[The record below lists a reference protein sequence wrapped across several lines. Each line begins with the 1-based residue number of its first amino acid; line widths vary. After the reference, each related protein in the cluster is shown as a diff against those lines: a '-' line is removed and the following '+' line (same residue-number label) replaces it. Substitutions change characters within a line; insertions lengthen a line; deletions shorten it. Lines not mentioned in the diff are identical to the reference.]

1 VNDAPVYL
9 LTGNH
14 GWCPVFYKR
23 GRDRGV
29 IIRSE
34 ESPCEM
40 ANKPIR
46 AAPRLHWGLRHGDE
60 GVRLFAPR
68 RRLVRQ
74 AMSCRG
80 DHFHTGDA
88 GRFVGEEVLPDLVA
102 PRERGPVPTYLLVTW
117 SQPVSQ
123 LSSKGTVRS

>member
-1 VNDAPVYL
+1 MAGVL
-9 LTGNH
+9 
-14 GWCPVFYKR
+14 FYKG

-74 AMSCRG
+74 AMSCGG
-80 DHFHTGDA
+80 DHVHTRDA
-88 GRFVGEEVLPDLVA
+88 GRFVGEGALPDLVG
-102 PRERGPVPTYLLVTW
+102 PQERGPVLTYLQVATTGVP
-117 SQPVSQ
+117 S
-123 LSSKGTVRS
+123 T